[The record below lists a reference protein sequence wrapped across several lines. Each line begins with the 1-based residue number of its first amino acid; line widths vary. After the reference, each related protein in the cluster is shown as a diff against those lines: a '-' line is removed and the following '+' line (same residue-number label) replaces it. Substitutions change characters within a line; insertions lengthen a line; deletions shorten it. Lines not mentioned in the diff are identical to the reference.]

1 MKISK
6 ITIKQLFGI
15 KEWQG
20 DGKNIELVGDN
31 GTGKTSVIDAI
42 RYALTNSSDREFI
55 VKNGETEGEIYIE
68 TDNGLSIDR
77 KARTAM
83 TDYKSVK
90 QNGNVIPSPESFLKT
105 IFTPLQLSPMEFISM
120 DKKTQ
125 NATILDMI
133 QYDWNLDTIKEWFGE
148 IPRDVNYEQNILA
161 VLNDIQAENGYYF
174 MHRQDVNRDIRAK
187 KAVIAD
193 IGSSLPIDYDGERW
207 EKENLSDLYTEIE
220 KIRKNNE
227 TIEKA
232 KRLRDSHDG
241 KIRSFQAD
249 KEIKIA
255 ALDTEMAQ
263 QEKNIESELA
273 QLEERIKALREKK
286 DGLAGVKADKVKVI
300 QSEYEASVSK
310 YEAEQASYA
319 EYADMETTPIDDLMA
334 KANET
339 EKMKGHI
346 NEWRRMLNIQKEVDE
361 LQSESNSLT
370 EKIELA
376 RTLPG
381 TILETAEIPIE
392 GLTVKD
398 GIPLINGLPVSNLSE
413 GEKLDLCIDVAIQNP
428 AGLQIILIDGTE
440 KLSEENRTLPTFSAQ
455 HPEIFSSRGKTAG
468 ELKAEYKQAS
478 AMIDRAEKDK
488 VFMQYMAGDKQVIM
502 TGEINGIPVK
512 IKIDSCDGK
521 RITDLKTVKSVTE
534 TFYAKD
540 LGQRLNFCEWWGY
553 DLQGAVYREIYRQNT
568 GKLLPFY
575 ICAISKDKTSPGNIP
590 HPRIKVIEI
599 PPMVMDEKLA
609 EFQSNIIKV
618 QRLKDGEI
626 EPLRCEVCD
635 YCADTE
641 VLDGPISMDML
652 MGEI

>member
-20 DGKNIELVGDN
+20 GGKNIELVGDN

-90 QNGNVIPSPESFLKT
+90 QNGNAIPSPESFLKT

-148 IPRDVNYEQNILA
+148 IPRDVNYEQNILT

-263 QEKNIESELA
+263 QEKSIESELA

-346 NEWRRMLNIQKEVDE
+346 NEWHRMLNIQKEVDE

-440 KLSEENRTLPTFSAQ
+440 KLSEENRTRLYEKCKKKGLQFIATRTTSNN
-455 HPEIFSSRGKTAG
+455 
-468 ELKAEYKQAS
+468 EL
-478 AMIDRAEKDK
+478 
-488 VFMQYMAGDKQVIM
+488 
-502 TGEINGIPVK
+502 T
-512 IKIDSCDGK
+512 
-521 RITDLKTVKSVTE
+521 
-534 TFYAKD
+534 
-540 LGQRLNFCEWWGY
+540 
-553 DLQGAVYREIYRQNT
+553 
-568 GKLLPFY
+568 
-575 ICAISKDKTSPGNIP
+575 
-590 HPRIKVIEI
+590 VIE
-599 PPMVMDEKLA
+599 L
-609 EFQSNIIKV
+609 
-618 QRLKDGEI
+618 
-626 EPLRCEVCD
+626 
-635 YCADTE
+635 
-641 VLDGPISMDML
+641 
-652 MGEI
+652 

>member
-6 ITIKQLFGI
+6 ITIKSLFGI
-15 KEWQG
+15 KEWSG

-42 RYALTNSSDREFI
+42 RYALTNASDREYI
-55 VKNGETEGEIYIE
+55 IKNGETEGEIFIE
-68 TDNGLSIDR
+68 TDSGLSIDR
-77 KARTAM
+77 KPRQGM

-90 QNGNVIPSPESFLKT
+90 QNGNVVPSPETFLKT

-148 IPRDVNYEQNILA
+148 LPPDVNYEQNILA
-161 VLNDIQAENGYYF
+161 VLNDIQEENGYYF

-207 EKENLSDLYTEIE
+207 EKENLSELYTEIE

-241 KIRSFQAD
+241 KIRGFQAD
-249 KEIKIA
+249 KEVKLA
-255 ALDTEMAQ
+255 ALDREMAS

-273 QLEERIKALREKK
+273 KLKEQIKNLEEKKA
-286 DGLAGVKADKVKVI
+286 GLSGAKEDKAKVI
-300 QSEYEASVSK
+300 SAEYEAAVSK
-310 YEAEQASYA
+310 YEAEEQSYA
-319 EYADMETTPIDDLMA
+319 EYADMEITPIDDLMA

-346 NEWRRMLNIQKEVDE
+346 NEWRRMLSIQEEVAT
-361 LQSESNSLT
+361 LQKESNSLT

-392 GLTVKD
+392 GLSVKD

-428 AGLQIILIDGTE
+428 SGLQIILIDGTE
-440 KLSEENRTLPTFSAQ
+440 KLSEE
-455 HPEIFSSRGKTAG
+455 KTTH
-468 ELKAEYKQAS
+468 LK
-478 AMIDRAEKDK
+478 
-488 VFMQYMAGDKQVIM
+488 
-502 TGEINGIPVK
+502 
-512 IKIDSCDGK
+512 
-521 RITDLKTVKSVTE
+521 
-534 TFYAKD
+534 
-540 LGQRLNFCEWWGY
+540 
-553 DLQGAVYREIYRQNT
+553 
-568 GKLLPFY
+568 
-575 ICAISKDKTSPGNIP
+575 
-590 HPRIKVIEI
+590 
-599 PPMVMDEKLA
+599 
-609 EFQSNIIKV
+609 
-618 QRLKDGEI
+618 
-626 EPLRCEVCD
+626 
-635 YCADTE
+635 
-641 VLDGPISMDML
+641 
-652 MGEI
+652 

>member
-1 MKISK
+1 
-6 ITIKQLFGI
+6 
-15 KEWQG
+15 
-20 DGKNIELVGDN
+20 
-31 GTGKTSVIDAI
+31 
-42 RYALTNSSDREFI
+42 
-55 VKNGETEGEIYIE
+55 
-68 TDNGLSIDR
+68 
-77 KARTAM
+77 M

-346 NEWRRMLNIQKEVDE
+346 NEWHRMLNIQKEVDE

-440 KLSEENRTLPTFSAQ
+440 KLSEENRTRLYEKCKKKGLQFIATRTTSNN
-455 HPEIFSSRGKTAG
+455 
-468 ELKAEYKQAS
+468 EL
-478 AMIDRAEKDK
+478 
-488 VFMQYMAGDKQVIM
+488 
-502 TGEINGIPVK
+502 T
-512 IKIDSCDGK
+512 
-521 RITDLKTVKSVTE
+521 
-534 TFYAKD
+534 
-540 LGQRLNFCEWWGY
+540 
-553 DLQGAVYREIYRQNT
+553 
-568 GKLLPFY
+568 
-575 ICAISKDKTSPGNIP
+575 
-590 HPRIKVIEI
+590 VIE
-599 PPMVMDEKLA
+599 L
-609 EFQSNIIKV
+609 
-618 QRLKDGEI
+618 
-626 EPLRCEVCD
+626 
-635 YCADTE
+635 
-641 VLDGPISMDML
+641 
-652 MGEI
+652 

>member
-20 DGKNIELVGDN
+20 DGKNIELVGVN

-310 YEAEQASYA
+310 YEVEQASYA

-346 NEWRRMLNIQKEVDE
+346 NEWHRMLNIQKEVDE

-440 KLSEENRTLPTFSAQ
+440 KLSEENRTRLYEKCKKKGLQFIATRTTSNN
-455 HPEIFSSRGKTAG
+455 
-468 ELKAEYKQAS
+468 EL
-478 AMIDRAEKDK
+478 
-488 VFMQYMAGDKQVIM
+488 
-502 TGEINGIPVK
+502 T
-512 IKIDSCDGK
+512 
-521 RITDLKTVKSVTE
+521 
-534 TFYAKD
+534 
-540 LGQRLNFCEWWGY
+540 
-553 DLQGAVYREIYRQNT
+553 
-568 GKLLPFY
+568 
-575 ICAISKDKTSPGNIP
+575 
-590 HPRIKVIEI
+590 VIE
-599 PPMVMDEKLA
+599 L
-609 EFQSNIIKV
+609 
-618 QRLKDGEI
+618 
-626 EPLRCEVCD
+626 
-635 YCADTE
+635 
-641 VLDGPISMDML
+641 
-652 MGEI
+652 

>member
-1 MKISK
+1 
-6 ITIKQLFGI
+6 
-15 KEWQG
+15 
-20 DGKNIELVGDN
+20 
-31 GTGKTSVIDAI
+31 
-42 RYALTNSSDREFI
+42 
-55 VKNGETEGEIYIE
+55 
-68 TDNGLSIDR
+68 
-77 KARTAM
+77 M

-255 ALDTEMAQ
+255 ALDTEMVQ

-440 KLSEENRTLPTFSAQ
+440 KLSEENRTRLYEKCKKKGLQFIATRTTSNN
-455 HPEIFSSRGKTAG
+455 
-468 ELKAEYKQAS
+468 EL
-478 AMIDRAEKDK
+478 
-488 VFMQYMAGDKQVIM
+488 
-502 TGEINGIPVK
+502 T
-512 IKIDSCDGK
+512 
-521 RITDLKTVKSVTE
+521 
-534 TFYAKD
+534 
-540 LGQRLNFCEWWGY
+540 
-553 DLQGAVYREIYRQNT
+553 
-568 GKLLPFY
+568 
-575 ICAISKDKTSPGNIP
+575 
-590 HPRIKVIEI
+590 VIE
-599 PPMVMDEKLA
+599 L
-609 EFQSNIIKV
+609 
-618 QRLKDGEI
+618 
-626 EPLRCEVCD
+626 
-635 YCADTE
+635 
-641 VLDGPISMDML
+641 
-652 MGEI
+652 

>member
-15 KEWQG
+15 KEWQM

-161 VLNDIQAENGYYF
+161 VMNDIQAENGYYF

-207 EKENLSDLYTEIE
+207 EKENLSELYTEIE

-428 AGLQIILIDGTE
+428 SGLQIILIDGTE
-440 KLSEENRTLPTFSAQ
+440 KLSEENRTRLYEKCKKKGLQFIATRTTSNN
-455 HPEIFSSRGKTAG
+455 
-468 ELKAEYKQAS
+468 EL
-478 AMIDRAEKDK
+478 
-488 VFMQYMAGDKQVIM
+488 
-502 TGEINGIPVK
+502 T
-512 IKIDSCDGK
+512 
-521 RITDLKTVKSVTE
+521 
-534 TFYAKD
+534 
-540 LGQRLNFCEWWGY
+540 
-553 DLQGAVYREIYRQNT
+553 
-568 GKLLPFY
+568 
-575 ICAISKDKTSPGNIP
+575 
-590 HPRIKVIEI
+590 VIE
-599 PPMVMDEKLA
+599 L
-609 EFQSNIIKV
+609 
-618 QRLKDGEI
+618 
-626 EPLRCEVCD
+626 
-635 YCADTE
+635 
-641 VLDGPISMDML
+641 
-652 MGEI
+652 

>member
-1 MKISK
+1 
-6 ITIKQLFGI
+6 
-15 KEWQG
+15 
-20 DGKNIELVGDN
+20 
-31 GTGKTSVIDAI
+31 
-42 RYALTNSSDREFI
+42 
-55 VKNGETEGEIYIE
+55 
-68 TDNGLSIDR
+68 
-77 KARTAM
+77 
-83 TDYKSVK
+83 
-90 QNGNVIPSPESFLKT
+90 
-105 IFTPLQLSPMEFISM
+105 M

-174 MHRQDVNRDIRAK
+174 THRQDVNRDIRAK

-207 EKENLSDLYTEIE
+207 EKENLSELYTEIE

-440 KLSEENRTLPTFSAQ
+440 KLSEENRTRLYEKCKKKGLQFIATRTTSNN
-455 HPEIFSSRGKTAG
+455 
-468 ELKAEYKQAS
+468 EL
-478 AMIDRAEKDK
+478 
-488 VFMQYMAGDKQVIM
+488 
-502 TGEINGIPVK
+502 T
-512 IKIDSCDGK
+512 
-521 RITDLKTVKSVTE
+521 
-534 TFYAKD
+534 
-540 LGQRLNFCEWWGY
+540 
-553 DLQGAVYREIYRQNT
+553 
-568 GKLLPFY
+568 
-575 ICAISKDKTSPGNIP
+575 
-590 HPRIKVIEI
+590 VIE
-599 PPMVMDEKLA
+599 L
-609 EFQSNIIKV
+609 
-618 QRLKDGEI
+618 
-626 EPLRCEVCD
+626 
-635 YCADTE
+635 
-641 VLDGPISMDML
+641 
-652 MGEI
+652 

>member
-207 EKENLSDLYTEIE
+207 EKENLSELYTEIE

-232 KRLRDSHDG
+232 NFDTAEQCQAFEDGSAFDVKEKPKEKYQAQDIYQSHDQ
-241 KIRSFQAD
+241 SSHNAD
-249 KEIKIA
+249 
-255 ALDTEMAQ
+255 
-263 QEKNIESELA
+263 ESS
-273 QLEERIKALREKK
+273 
-286 DGLAGVKADKVKVI
+286 DGVI
-300 QSEYEASVSK
+300 
-310 YEAEQASYA
+310 
-319 EYADMETTPIDDLMA
+319 DGTF
-334 KANET
+334 
-339 EKMKGHI
+339 
-346 NEWRRMLNIQKEVDE
+346 KEVDE
-361 LQSESNSLT
+361 
-370 EKIELA
+370 
-376 RTLPG
+376 
-381 TILETAEIPIE
+381 
-392 GLTVKD
+392 
-398 GIPLINGLPVSNLSE
+398 
-413 GEKLDLCIDVAIQNP
+413 
-428 AGLQIILIDGTE
+428 
-440 KLSEENRTLPTFSAQ
+440 
-455 HPEIFSSRGKTAG
+455 
-468 ELKAEYKQAS
+468 
-478 AMIDRAEKDK
+478 
-488 VFMQYMAGDKQVIM
+488 
-502 TGEINGIPVK
+502 
-512 IKIDSCDGK
+512 
-521 RITDLKTVKSVTE
+521 
-534 TFYAKD
+534 
-540 LGQRLNFCEWWGY
+540 
-553 DLQGAVYREIYRQNT
+553 
-568 GKLLPFY
+568 
-575 ICAISKDKTSPGNIP
+575 
-590 HPRIKVIEI
+590 
-599 PPMVMDEKLA
+599 
-609 EFQSNIIKV
+609 
-618 QRLKDGEI
+618 
-626 EPLRCEVCD
+626 
-635 YCADTE
+635 
-641 VLDGPISMDML
+641 
-652 MGEI
+652 

>member
-273 QLEERIKALREKK
+273 QLEERIKALKEKK

-346 NEWRRMLNIQKEVDE
+346 NEWRRMLSIQKEVDE

-376 RTLPG
+376 RSLPG

-440 KLSEENRTLPTFSAQ
+440 KLSEENRTRLYEKCKKKGLQFIATRTTSNNELNEEFVIGVQSKFLNEDAEANDKPIILQF
-455 HPEIFSSRGKTAG
+455 AG
-468 ELKAEYKQAS
+468 NVKAGTVAEYGDTGVGQKAAIKKGVAS
-478 AMIDRAEKDK
+478 LQEVEVPSPCRLMPYRTFTEVAQPMSNFIFRVKDNDRYGVTCALFEADGGAWKNEAKANIKAYLEK
-488 VFMQYMAGDKQVIM
+488 
-502 TGEINGIPVK
+502 E
-512 IKIDSCDGK
+512 
-521 RITDLKTVKSVTE
+521 
-534 TFYAKD
+534 
-540 LGQRLNFCEWWGY
+540 
-553 DLQGAVYREIYRQNT
+553 
-568 GKLLPFY
+568 
-575 ICAISKDKTSPGNIP
+575 
-590 HPRIKVIEI
+590 
-599 PPMVMDEKLA
+599 LA
-609 EFQSNIIKV
+609 DVSNIFV
-618 QRLKDGEI
+618 
-626 EPLRCEVCD
+626 
-635 YCADTE
+635 
-641 VLDGPISMDML
+641 IS
-652 MGEI
+652 

>member
-20 DGKNIELVGDN
+20 DGKTIELVGDN

-207 EKENLSDLYTEIE
+207 EKENLSELYTEIE

-440 KLSEENRTLPTFSAQ
+440 KLSEENRTRLYEKCKKKGLQFIATRTTSNN
-455 HPEIFSSRGKTAG
+455 
-468 ELKAEYKQAS
+468 EL
-478 AMIDRAEKDK
+478 
-488 VFMQYMAGDKQVIM
+488 
-502 TGEINGIPVK
+502 T
-512 IKIDSCDGK
+512 
-521 RITDLKTVKSVTE
+521 
-534 TFYAKD
+534 
-540 LGQRLNFCEWWGY
+540 
-553 DLQGAVYREIYRQNT
+553 
-568 GKLLPFY
+568 
-575 ICAISKDKTSPGNIP
+575 
-590 HPRIKVIEI
+590 VIE
-599 PPMVMDEKLA
+599 L
-609 EFQSNIIKV
+609 
-618 QRLKDGEI
+618 
-626 EPLRCEVCD
+626 
-635 YCADTE
+635 
-641 VLDGPISMDML
+641 
-652 MGEI
+652 

>member
-255 ALDTEMAQ
+255 ALDTEMVQ

-339 EKMKGHI
+339 ARHPQMGAKMKRDYQMI
-346 NEWRRMLNIQKEVDE
+346 VCNAIRTQLPR
-361 LQSESNSLT
+361 LT
-370 EKIELA
+370 I
-376 RTLPG
+376 TN
-381 TILETAEIPIE
+381 PI
-392 GLTVKD
+392 
-398 GIPLINGLPVSNLSE
+398 
-413 GEKLDLCIDVAIQNP
+413 
-428 AGLQIILIDGTE
+428 IIHYNFYEPDKQRDKG
-440 KLSEENRTLPTFSAQ
+440 N
-455 HPEIFSSRGKTAG
+455 IFSFA
-468 ELKAEYKQAS
+468 
-478 AMIDRAEKDK
+478 DK
-488 VFMQYMAGDKQVIM
+488 VFQDALQKCGVIKNDGWKEIDNFTHDFYVDKK
-502 TGEINGIPVK
+502 N
-512 IKIDSCDGK
+512 
-521 RITDLKTVKSVTE
+521 
-534 TFYAKD
+534 
-540 LGQRLNFCEWWGY
+540 
-553 DLQGAVYREIYRQNT
+553 
-568 GKLLPFY
+568 
-575 ICAISKDKTSPGNIP
+575 
-590 HPRIKVIEI
+590 PRIEI
-599 PPMVMDEKLA
+599 FLE
-609 EFQSNIIKV
+609 
-618 QRLKDGEI
+618 EI
-626 EPLRCEVCD
+626 EKGPF
-635 YCADTE
+635 
-641 VLDGPISMDML
+641 DG
-652 MGEI
+652 